1 MGRYDEAG
9 ELEYVGRRDHM
20 VKVRGHRV
28 ELGEIE
34 AALGTHEAVASA
46 VVIVHGVGMAARIQ
60 AVVVARPGM
69 RPTLIQLKRHCADQ
83 LPTYMIIDELRLV
96 DELPRTANG
105 KTDRAALAGL
115 TN

>member
-1 MGRYDEAG
+1 
-9 ELEYVGRRDHM
+9 

-34 AALGTHEAVASA
+34 AALGTHAAVALA

-60 AVVVARPGM
+60 AVVVARPGP

-83 LPTYMIIDELRLV
+83 LPAYMIIDELRLV

-105 KTDRAALAGL
+105 KTDRATLIA
-115 TN
+115 NIN